1 MTDLKPIETSY
12 AGCRFRSRIES
23 RWAVFFDHLG
33 IGWQYEPQ
41 GFELPSGRYLP
52 DFLLDLSVQD
62 DTSGIRPGVWFEV
75 KGEPPTDRERKL
87 CEDLFFETRQHTY
100 IAHGGIPRD
109 GFEEPRIQHA
119 VGTPVRWFMRP
130 GVIGLLPVDWK
141 FEQTGRNAQLL
152 RSAYRI
158 ARSARF
164 EHGESPLGG
173 AA

>member
-1 MTDLKPIETSY
+1 MKNIETYY
-12 AGCRFRSRIES
+12 ASCHFRSRSEA

-62 DTSGIRPGVWFEV
+62 DDTSGIRGGVWFEV
-75 KGEPPTDRERKL
+75 KGAAPTEHERKL
-87 CEDLFFETRQHTY
+87 CLDLYLETRQHTY
-100 IAHGGIPRD
+100 IAHAGIPRD
-109 GFEEPRIQHA
+109 GFEEPHIEHA
-119 VGTPVRWFMRP
+119 VGTSVRWFMRP
-130 GVIGLLPVDWK
+130 GVIGFVPEGVR
-141 FEQTGRNAQLL
+141 FEQFGRNAQLL

-164 EHGESPLGG
+164 EHGESPMDG